1 MLVVQCSSQRDWQNS
16 LIPSSARRLYACPS
30 FQSKLGCL
38 DLDSVKFLWRCC
50 RIAGC
55 VLGSGEHSD
64 MCGGRVGRPSV
75 NLYRL
80 RVLGKMEQFTQSS
93 NIEKFIENIVIKFL
107 AGGGASPSLLG
118 RGGGGLQS
126 PRPLPPH
133 VPNATAI
140 IIHHYGHRHHHC
152 LQGKT
157 KASPISIRAPSRYG
171 AIAHSP

>member
-107 AGGGASPSLLG
+107 AGGGHLHLSWGEEGEVSKVHVHYLLM
-118 RGGGGLQS
+118 
-126 PRPLPPH
+126 
-133 VPNATAI
+133 
-140 IIHHYGHRHHHC
+140 
-152 LQGKT
+152 
-157 KASPISIRAPSRYG
+157 SRTQLR
-171 AIAHSP
+171 